1 MTWDGGE
8 FWNQN
13 WNWLKGKVNVNFV
26 RNWGKMS

>member
-1 MTWDGGE
+1 MTWDGGV

-13 WNWLKGKVNVNFV
+13 WNWLKEKVKVNCV